1 MTNLWTVLYFTLGIT
16 LTGLMLVLFK
26 RLFRDKLSARWHYLV
41 WLVLVVR
48 AILPENLRLF
58 STGFALNTL
67 WVSGMKRL
75 RAAVELGRNSLLST
89 PFGMGGGEISLLK
102 KMPFSAW
109 SLTDRLFAVYLA
121 GVAAVLLY
129 DALLYARLRLE
140 IRKGAAATP
149 SLREK
154 IRKTAEKYDLP
165 TQKSV
170 RICKGIETPFL
181 CGMVRPILVVPESMA
196 ETIDEKVLLHEMLH
210 LKHHDVLVNFLLHL
224 LQALNWFN
232 PFVYWLCRIIRNDSE
247 ALCDQRAL
255 ERLRGEEKREYGMLL
270 LDMADSRCASRI
282 GTTSMANGA
291 RNIKTRIGRIA
302 DFGRVPKG
310 AAFATACITVVLCLA
325 SVSFAYQPNYFDT
338 SKVETAEDLRL
349 TLEDAR
355 YFEIPSAEMAISI
368 LYEAFEERDLAK
380 LALTVPQEEFD
391 TYRDWALAEYKAA
404 EDTYHARL
412 DSGTKADYT
421 YHFYDS
427 MKAEDFYLLNEQ
439 ADGSI
444 DGILQVNEFAEGEK
458 PITQHFLHFRIF
470 EETKGSW
477 SVALLGDER
486 RLFDVYGAV
495 DYGIYKLEEEMAQGN
510 YRQAGDWKVTDAA
523 YCRQWGFLFGG
534 SVIDSLFGANQEMQ
548 FNDTLAPFAT
558 HAAYL
563 EYTGTAL
570 KEKQNVL
577 VAIACPQEM
586 KEDEYWES
594 IDSFVVGSG
603 GSSSAGVA
611 WEIISTDE
619 DWDGRISFAEGE
631 NSETLADAFAR
642 LETPYEVRLYTNHKE
657 LLETIPL
664 EGGAL
669 DAGNNPTKGN
679 NTGKGSTGNNNAGA
693 ENE

>member
-41 WLVLVVR
+41 WLVLLVR

-67 WVSGMKRL
+67 WVSWMKRL

-89 PFGMGGGEISLLK
+89 PFGMGGGEVSLLK

-255 ERLRGEEKREYGMLL
+255 ERLHGEEKREYGMLL

-368 LYEAFEERDLAK
+368 FYEAFEERDLAK

-404 EDTYHARL
+404 EYPCNAYLRY
-412 DSGTKADYT
+412 GTKADYK
-421 YHFYDS
+421 YRFYDS
-427 MKAEDFYLLNEQ
+427 MKAEDFYLLEQ
-439 ADGSI
+439 KENGSVDGV
-444 DGILQVNEFAEGEK
+444 LQVNEFAEGEK
-458 PITQHFLHFRIF
+458 PITQHFLHFCIF
-470 EETKGSW
+470 EETKGNW
-477 SVALLGDER
+477 SVALLRDES
-486 RLFDVYGAV
+486 RLFDV
-495 DYGIYKLEEEMAQGN
+495 
-510 YRQAGDWKVTDAA
+510 
-523 YCRQWGFLFGG
+523 
-534 SVIDSLFGANQEMQ
+534 
-548 FNDTLAPFAT
+548 
-558 HAAYL
+558 
-563 EYTGTAL
+563 
-570 KEKQNVL
+570 
-577 VAIACPQEM
+577 
-586 KEDEYWES
+586 
-594 IDSFVVGSG
+594 
-603 GSSSAGVA
+603 
-611 WEIISTDE
+611 
-619 DWDGRISFAEGE
+619 
-631 NSETLADAFAR
+631 
-642 LETPYEVRLYTNHKE
+642 
-657 LLETIPL
+657 
-664 EGGAL
+664 
-669 DAGNNPTKGN
+669 
-679 NTGKGSTGNNNAGA
+679 
-693 ENE
+693 

>member
-41 WLVLVVR
+41 WLVLLVR

-255 ERLRGEEKREYGMLL
+255 EKLRGEEKREYGMLL

-404 EDTYHARL
+404 EYPCNAYLRY
-412 DSGTKADYT
+412 GTKADYK
-421 YHFYDS
+421 YRFYDS
-427 MKAEDFYLLNEQ
+427 MKMEDFHLLKQNENGSV
-439 ADGSI
+439 DGV
-444 DGILQVNEFAEGEK
+444 LQVNEFAEGER

-470 EETKGSW
+470 EETKGNW
-477 SVALLGDER
+477 SVALLGDES

-495 DYGIYKLEEEMAQGN
+495 NYGIYKLEEEMAQGN
-510 YRQAGDWKVTDAA
+510 YRQVGDWKVTDAA

-534 SVIDSLFGANQEMQ
+534 SVIDSLFGANQKMQ

-570 KEKQNVL
+570 REKQSVL
-577 VAIACPQEM
+577 LAVLCPQEM

-611 WEIISTDE
+611 WTVISTDA
-619 DWDGRISFAEGE
+619 DWDGRIDLENDE
-631 NSETLADAFAR
+631 NSDNLADAFAR

-664 EGGAL
+664 KGGAL

-679 NTGKGSTGNNNAGA
+679 NTGNNNAGA
-693 ENE
+693 ENK